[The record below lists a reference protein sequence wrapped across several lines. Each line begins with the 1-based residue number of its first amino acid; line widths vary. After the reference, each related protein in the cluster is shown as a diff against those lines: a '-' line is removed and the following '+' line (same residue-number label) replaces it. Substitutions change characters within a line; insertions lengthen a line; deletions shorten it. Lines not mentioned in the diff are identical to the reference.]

1 MPHSCQF
8 SHIIVSVV
16 ASDLTLGGFCHSWGE
31 DQPKVQKKKRMLED
45 EGIRFQP
52 DGKKIL
58 KQYFVGNEKESKV
71 SKSAIKRKEEK
82 AINQQPATPST
93 FNNSVSKTSTIVDEI
108 TEEMLKKEILDLLN
122 KRALGKTC

>member
-1 MPHSCQF
+1 MLDASTYQF

-45 EGIRFQP
+45 EGIRF
-52 DGKKIL
+52 DGNKIL
-58 KQYFVGNEKESKV
+58 KQYFVGNEKKETKVTLSK
-71 SKSAIKRKEEK
+71 K
-82 AINQQPATPST
+82 NST
-93 FNNSVSKTSTIVDEI
+93 CNNSVSKTSTIVDEI

>member
-1 MPHSCQF
+1 M
-8 SHIIVSVV
+8 V

-45 EGIRFQP
+45 EGIRFEP

-58 KQYFVGNEKESKV
+58 KQHFVGHEKEESKV
-71 SKSAIKRKEEK
+71 RFAKKKKEEK
-82 AINQQPATPST
+82 AMNQQPATSST
-93 FNNSVSKTSTIVDEI
+93 FNNNMSKTSATFDEI

>member
-1 MPHSCQF
+1 MPHSYPF

-58 KQYFVGNEKESKV
+58 KQYFVGNEKEESKV
-71 SKSAIKRKEEK
+71 RFAKQRKEEK

>member
-1 MPHSCQF
+1 
-8 SHIIVSVV
+8 
-16 ASDLTLGGFCHSWGE
+16 
-31 DQPKVQKKKRMLED
+31 MLED
-45 EGIRFQP
+45 EGVRFEP

-58 KQYFVGNEKESKV
+58 KQYFVGHEKQESKV
-71 SKSAIKRKEEK
+71 SKSAKKRIEEK
-82 AINQQPATPST
+82 AINQQPTTSST